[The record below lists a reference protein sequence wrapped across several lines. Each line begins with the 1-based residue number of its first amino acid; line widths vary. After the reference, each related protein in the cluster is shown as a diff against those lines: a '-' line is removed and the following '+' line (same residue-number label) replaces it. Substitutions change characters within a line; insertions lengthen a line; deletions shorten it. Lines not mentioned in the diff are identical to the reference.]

1 MPSFP
6 GIIVRNWRLKLTAL
20 ALAVV
25 LWVTMRLTDD
35 RIGRLDIASVDVRV
49 VHVHRDWFLRQ
60 PPSPPAVEM
69 SVTGPLR
76 DILRVAMSRPTI
88 EIRVD
93 SVLREDTVLTL
104 VPDWVTDVDRSSVT
118 IDNFRPSSVRLLLER
133 NKEEEIPVTVR
144 LTGELPDSLAMV
156 SEPRANLLFTGVR
169 GAASAVD
176 ALETVFLL
184 PFDLGGVTGSGRFEV
199 ALDTTGLG
207 GLVVSPMSATL
218 TVEVAPMRSRVL
230 ALPVQWP
237 GAGADLVTDPAVVNV
252 TLYGAGT
259 LLESVDTAAT
269 RVVVDGAAEAVR
281 LAVEENGEARAALRL
296 TGVPA
301 RLRGEIETDSVT
313 VRGTG
318 GPAPR
323 G

>member
-35 RIGRLDIASVDVRV
+35 RIGRLDISSVEVRV
-49 VHVHRDWFLRQ
+49 VDVHRDWFLRQ

-76 DILRVAMSRPTI
+76 DILRVAMSSPKI

-118 IDNFRPSSVRLLLER
+118 IENFRPSSVRLLLER

-144 LTGELPDSLAMV
+144 LTGELPDSLALV
-156 SEPRANLLFTGVR
+156 AEPRANLLFTGVR

-230 ALPVQWP
+230 ALPVEWP
-237 GAGADLVTDPAVVNV
+237 GAGADLALDPAVVNV
-252 TLYGAGT
+252 TLYGAET
-259 LLESVDTAAT
+259 LLDAVDPAAT

-281 LAVEENGEARAALRL
+281 SAVEENGEARVPLRL

-301 RLRGEIETDSVT
+301 RVRGEIGADSVT

-318 GPAPR
+318 G
-323 G
+323 